1 MREVNL
7 SNELNGLDSI
17 IIEVKDFE
25 VREVD
30 VMEAVEDWLL
40 LVG

>member
-25 VREVD
+25 VREFD
-30 VMEAVEDWLL
+30 VIEAVEDWLL